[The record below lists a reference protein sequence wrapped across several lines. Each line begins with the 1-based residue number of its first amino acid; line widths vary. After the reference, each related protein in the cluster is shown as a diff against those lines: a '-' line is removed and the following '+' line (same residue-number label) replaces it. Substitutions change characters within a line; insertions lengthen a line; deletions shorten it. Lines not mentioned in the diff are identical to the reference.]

1 MIAAGFEMRIWTHD
15 HSIVALMES
24 CLDCSVVFPQFI
36 LLIVS
41 PLTGIDLVF
50 NSFFVF
56 APRIECS
63 QPRISFV
70 CLSVLYFHWP
80 AAKKLSYPATSD

>member
-1 MIAAGFEMRIWTHD
+1 MIAAGFETRIWTHD

-24 CLDCSVVFPQFI
+24 CLDCRVVFSQFI

-50 NSFFVF
+50 NLFFVF
-56 APRIECS
+56 APRIEIFS
-63 QPRISFV
+63 ATNFLRLPR
-70 CLSVLYFHWP
+70 VLHFHWP
-80 AAKKLSYPATSD
+80 AAKKLSYSATSD